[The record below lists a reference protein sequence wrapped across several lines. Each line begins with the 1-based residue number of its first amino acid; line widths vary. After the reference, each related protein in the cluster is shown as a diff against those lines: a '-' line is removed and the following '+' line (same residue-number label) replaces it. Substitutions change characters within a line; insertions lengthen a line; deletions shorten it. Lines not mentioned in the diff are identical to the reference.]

1 MSCMWYHFLYFCLS
15 SSSSLKY
22 FSFSFALYNRNI
34 WQKLNHITYSLDV
47 THARSSSISPPNKQT
62 HTRALTDHPFP
73 VEPLGRATV
82 RVAMVTKYSSN
93 DELSCNTTSWGK
105 FITCL
110 CMCVFVS
117 WLWAQV
123 HPRDMCTLPLLYA
136 PHTNDGPFSAPSV
149 KALKIADDTTLA
161 SMRDGSP
168 GCHRR
173 VQTNKLELNVQ
184 KTIEIQVSHFQTL
197 AYSSHPG
204 YCWQQGGSV
213 IRETSLKQGDLFF
226 SPVFWP
232 EWRWGA
238 EGLYAD
244 Q

>member
-1 MSCMWYHFLYFCLS
+1 MQ
-15 SSSSLKY
+15 
-22 FSFSFALYNRNI
+22 SF
-34 WQKLNHITYSLDV
+34 DV

-93 DELSCNTTSWGK
+93 DELSGNTTSWGK

-161 SMRDGSP
+161 SMRDGSA

-184 KTIEIQVSHFQTL
+184 KTIEIQVSHFHRHSPT
-197 AYSSHPG
+197 HPLLDIV
-204 YCWQQGGSV
+204 GSRMAQLLERHHSN
-213 IRETSLKQGDLFF
+213 RETCFSALCSDLNGGEGQRDRMLINKASHYYKIIGIAVSMGELLKFPRIIIFNTPKIL
-226 SPVFWP
+226 PTI
-232 EWRWGA
+232 
-238 EGLYAD
+238 
-244 Q
+244 